1 MCLGI
6 PMKVIKIN
14 GKMGVVESMDVE
26 RSAAFHLLPDI
37 KVGDWVILHAGYAIQ
52 LLDEY
57 AAEETLRLSKE
68 IYH

>member
-14 GKMGVVESMDVE
+14 GNMGVVESMGVE
-26 RSAAFHLLPDI
+26 RSAAFHLLPNI

-52 LLDEY
+52 SLDED
-57 AAEETLRLSKE
+57 AAEETLRLFKE
-68 IYH
+68 VYQ